1 MPHIEER
8 LLEDESI
15 LQLEVVLTK
24 EDLLPKVQ
32 SEIKRIAT
40 KGNIKGFRPGHV
52 PKELIRHRY
61 GDGILA
67 DVFQERL
74 EEVMN
79 EFWKKNTRPL
89 IGDPILINKENALPS
104 LRLNKIQEEYRVC
117 FEVGLYPSEVKGL
130 SLQDEYEKIV
140 LDVPEE
146 RLAGE
151 LKKIA
156 LSEGEDRAVED
167 GAAIGDAVE
176 VDAVEL
182 SGEQLREGGW
192 QNRITFSLLEST
204 PEDIKE
210 AFLGRSAGDSLR
222 VRLGAWREAVSEY
235 FFKRQLG
242 IPDEW
247 KQEVGDWFEVSI
259 VSILRREP
267 APLTEELFQK
277 RLGPSVHTQE
287 QAFEVL
293 RKAIESNYTDIIAQ
307 DFVDN
312 VLRHL
317 EQINPIALPDRYMRA
332 LFRTKLEGDPFDV
345 QQYENFLRA
354 HKRRFLLDRL
364 KELTQAYPDKE
375 AVVREV
381 VDQAYEYLQ
390 MIGLEHL
397 LESFVRRMLDDPEVT
412 RKAYERLT
420 YRLIAA
426 ALPQYVRI
434 KERHMRPEQLDEWRR
449 RMRESA
455 EQSPAASVAGKLP
468 LTSADETA

>member
-1 MPHIEER
+1 
-8 LLEDESI
+8 
-15 LQLEVVLTK
+15 V
-24 EDLLPKVQ
+24 
-32 SEIKRIAT
+32 
-40 KGNIKGFRPGHV
+40 
-52 PKELIRHRY
+52 Y
-61 GDGILA
+61 
-67 DVFQERL
+67 
-74 EEVMN
+74 
-79 EFWKKNTRPL
+79 
-89 IGDPILINKENALPS
+89 
-104 LRLNKIQEEYRVC
+104 
-117 FEVGLYPSEVKGL
+117 
-130 SLQDEYEKIV
+130 
-140 LDVPEE
+140 
-146 RLAGE
+146 
-151 LKKIA
+151 
-156 LSEGEDRAVED
+156 
-167 GAAIGDAVE
+167 
-176 VDAVEL
+176 
-182 SGEQLREGGW
+182 
-192 QNRITFSLLEST
+192 
-204 PEDIKE
+204 
-210 AFLGRSAGDSLR
+210 
-222 VRLGAWREAVSEY
+222 
-235 FFKRQLG
+235 KRQ
-242 IPDEW
+242 
-247 KQEVGDWFEVSI
+247 
-259 VSILRREP
+259 
-267 APLTEELFQK
+267 
-277 RLGPSVHTQE
+277 PSVHTQE

-312 VLRHL
+312 VLRRL

-332 LFRTKLEGDPFDV
+332 LFRTKLEGDLSDV

-426 ALPQYVRI
+426 ALPKYVRI